1 MVRAVRL
8 ANHAWTRIIAV
19 PAPRRVGAPY
29 WGLYSANPRVVR
41 LHLRDWG
48 AQRLLSREAAARQAL
63 LGTGETDLRA
73 GLTRRHRTYHCNGN
87 LASGHMSA
95 DFRRVRTLRLET
107 RRVTLQEAG
116 AEVNRLTS
124 RAGDGA
130 RRRGYLADVRQR
142 HATRRSAEGHRL
154 KVPANNLRETLAP
167 RALTTRLITKCTHI
181 GRLAGVRSA
190 KSGDGV
196 FARYRMR
203 VDARRDFRC
212 AT

>member
-73 GLTRRHRTYHCNGN
+73 GLTGSNRTVHGVGD
-87 LASGHMSA
+87 LASGRQRA
-95 DFRRVRTLRLET
+95 DFRRVRTLWLET
-107 RRVTLQEAG
+107 RR
-116 AEVNRLTS
+116 
-124 RAGDGA
+124 
-130 RRRGYLADVRQR
+130 
-142 HATRRSAEGHRL
+142 
-154 KVPANNLRETLAP
+154 
-167 RALTTRLITKCTHI
+167 
-181 GRLAGVRSA
+181 
-190 KSGDGV
+190 
-196 FARYRMR
+196 M
-203 VDARRDFRC
+203 
-212 AT
+212 